1 MKITI
6 IINFYIDVYKRQDVK
21 RTTGQHPGGI
31 IVCPKT
37 MDIHDFTPVQHP
49 ADKKD
54 SDIITTHFDF
64 HSIHDN
70 LLKLDI
76 LGHDDPST
84 IRMLEDLTGINAL
97 EIPLDDKET
106 MSLFSSTEALGI
118 KPEQIDSKVGTF
130 GVPEF
135 GTNFVR
141 GMLVDTMP
149 TTFVEL
155 LIISGLSH
163 GTDVWLNNAQDLV
176 KNKTAT
182 LSEVIGLRDD
192 IMVYLLHHGLEPSM
206 AFKIMEFVR
215 KGRAAKEGMPEDF
228 EAAMRENNVPEWY
241 INSCK
246 KIKYMFPKACL
257 LYTSFTRCHLFSKIG
272 ITSSKNTPL
281 HRNEM
286 RCK

>member
-1 MKITI
+1 M
-6 IINFYIDVYKRQDVK
+6 
-21 RTTGQHPGGI
+21 
-31 IVCPKT
+31 
-37 MDIHDFTPVQHP
+37 
-49 ADKKD
+49 
-54 SDIITTHFDF
+54 
-64 HSIHDN
+64 
-70 LLKLDI
+70 
-76 LGHDDPST
+76 
-84 IRMLEDLTGINAL
+84 
-97 EIPLDDKET
+97 
-106 MSLFSSTEALGI
+106 FSSTEALGI

-246 KIKYMFPKACL
+246 KIKYMFPKAHAAAYVMMAFRIAYFKSSLSCRILYGL
-257 LYTSFTRCHLFSKIG
+257 LYS
-272 ITSSKNTPL
+272 
-281 HRNEM
+281 
-286 RCK
+286 